1 MALDISSDP
10 TDVSLAGLYGGGG
23 DLGSTLAGSDAS
35 DYYKR
40 QDSSVSPDQYL
51 ASLTGVGAG
60 MAEQPNAN
68 WMRQNPESNPNFYAN
83 LYELLGSN
91 GSRSGVDWSKL
102 GYSGPGVTETSGYR
116 DSGGDYVTPSSPW
129 NVPDSWKQFVDT
141 NKLGLNTGQNDQ
153 GFQLSQLTKNGQII
167 PGANYSYALANNDAF
182 NITQAIVNAGLGYG
196 IGAAAGAGSAAAGA
210 GASGGT
216 ATGTGF
222 EIGSLGSATAGGGAG
237 GGAGL
242 TLGAGAG
249 AGGGTGLTLGGVN
262 AGLGASGGFSLG
274 TLGQQAGRGALTNAG
289 STALQGG
296 DWNDILKSAGRG
308 AVGGAIGYGVG
319 STNLGSY
326 LTDNPNYQSIVNRGV
341 TGGLNAG
348 VNGGNVGMGAL
359 WGAGQQAGNVAG
371 NAAWNSFNS
380 PSGMGGNVPDYYSG
394 GMFDAQPGGIDAFA
408 QQGQPSPYWNAQEQ
422 GGYGGN
428 FGGGETPTGN
438 AYMPDYSGGQ
448 TASNTP
454 SGNQSNPA
462 QDMMSKILGFS
473 NGNAG
478 NSPKF
483 GDMAGSLLGMYNAY
497 QQKKKY
503 GQLAES
509 LSSMYGPNSPYAQ
522 QLQQQLMRRDAAA
535 GRRSQYG
542 PREVELQARLADVNS
557 RMAPTL
563 QSLYGA
569 QGQQGNALLN
579 NGLRFGQQS
588 GLTGMLG
595 NYIGQNAMPWI
606 NSMFNQTPANSGP
619 QFEG

>member
-1 MALDISSDP
+1 MALDINSDP
-10 TDVSLAGLYGGGG
+10 TDVSLSGLYGGGG
-23 DLGSTLAGSDAS
+23 DMGSSMAGTDAS
-35 DYYKR
+35 DYFKR
-40 QDSSVSPDQYL
+40 QDSPMSQDQYL
-51 ASLTGVGAG
+51 ASLKGVGAG
-60 MAEQPNAN
+60 MADQPNAK
-68 WMRQNPESNPNFYAN
+68 WMQQSPETNPNFYAN
-83 LYELLGSN
+83 LYELLGAN

-102 GYSGPGVTETSGYR
+102 GYTGPGVTETGNGYR

-141 NKLGLNTGQNDQ
+141 NKLGLNLGQNDQ
-153 GFQLSQLTKNGQII
+153 GFQLSQLTRNGQLV
-167 PGANYSYALANNDAF
+167 PGANYSYATPNDDAF
-182 NITQAIVNAGLGYG
+182 NVMQAIVAAGMGYG
-196 IGAAAGAGSAAAGA
+196 VGAAAGAGGAAAGG
-210 GASGGT
+210 GAASGT
-216 ATGTGF
+216 ATGTAADA
-222 EIGSLGSATAGGGAG
+222 S
-237 GGAGL
+237 
-242 TLGAGAG
+242 LGAGFDFGAG
-249 AGGGTGLTLGGVN
+249 SGATFGGGTGGATLAGADALGAGIGGVN
-262 AGLGASGGFSLG
+262 AGVGGGFSLAG
-274 TLGQQAGRGALTNAG
+274 LGQSAGRGALVNGG

-296 DWNDILKSAGRG
+296 DLKDILKSAGT
-308 AVGGAIGYGVG
+308 GAIGGGLGYGVG
-319 STNLGSY
+319 YTNPGSY

-348 VNGGNVGMGAL
+348 VSGGNVGMGAL

-371 NAAWNSFNS
+371 NATWNSFNS
-380 PSGMGGNVPDYYSG
+380 PSGGGGTVPDYYTG

-408 QQGQPSPYWNAQEQ
+408 QQDQPSPYWSMDQST
-422 GGYGGN
+422 YGGN
-428 FGGGETPTGN
+428 YNSELPMGG
-438 AYMPDYSGGQ
+438 DYTSGY
-448 TASNTP
+448 TASNGTDEQTTKGSP
-454 SGNQSNPA
+454 V
-462 QDMMSKILGFS
+462 QDLMSRILGVS

-478 NSPKF
+478 GGASPKF
-483 GDMAGSLLGMYNAY
+483 GDMAGSLLGMYQAY

-503 GQLAES
+503 GQLAGN

-588 GLTGMLG
+588 GLLG
-595 NYIGQNAMPWI
+595 SLGSYVGQQAMPWI

-619 QFEG
+619 QLEG